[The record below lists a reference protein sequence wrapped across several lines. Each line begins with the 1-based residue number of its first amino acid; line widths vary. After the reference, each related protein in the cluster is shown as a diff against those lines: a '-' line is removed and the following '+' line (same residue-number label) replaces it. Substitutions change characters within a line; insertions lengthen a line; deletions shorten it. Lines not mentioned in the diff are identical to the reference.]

1 MAALEDA
8 FTSVRQGGPA
18 SVLLGGDAGV
28 GKSRLV
34 DEFTVSARRAG
45 ARVLTGGCMQL
56 GVDGLPFAPFTA
68 VLRDLVH
75 EMGADGF
82 AALLP
87 GRATRELARL
97 LPELGTPDLDD
108 AGPARARLFE
118 EMLAALEQLGRRSPV
133 VLVIEDAHWADRSSR
148 DLLTFLIGNQRA
160 IGGLMT
166 LVTFRSDELHRTHPL
181 RPLLAAL
188 ERIAWVERLD
198 LPRLSRQDTSDLAA
212 GMLGRALADP
222 VASALFRRTQGN
234 PLFIESLVCCDG
246 DLSRDLPDSLRDLLL
261 ASVHRLPEETQEV
274 LRAASAGSGVTGH
287 ALLAAVTGLDDVA
300 LTSALRPAVTANVL
314 RAEAAG
320 YTFRHELIREAVHED
335 LLPGEHGRLHN
346 KFAEEIDADTS
357 LVPPGRAAVETAHH
371 WGSGHDVTRAL
382 TASWRAA
389 AQAGRAVAPAERL
402 ELLARVLEL
411 WDQVPDAAERI
422 GADHAQVL
430 EEAATVA
437 DDADEFERGAA
448 LATSALRELD
458 PQTDPVRVAL
468 LLETRA
474 RFKTKT
480 SRQGY
485 GPDLA
490 EALRLVPAEVS
501 ASARIR
507 ILLTAARCPSDAPG
521 EDNTRGH
528 AEEALELARSRG
540 DAADEAQAM
549 LSLAMFDSDSG
560 QQADPDSA
568 AIALIHQ
575 ARTLASSVG
584 AHDQLLIAA
593 INESH
598 LLEGAGEHQ
607 RAFEAARDGI
617 ASADAQRLSRSS
629 GSLLSINEAE
639 PLLALGR
646 WDEMI
651 AVADGA
657 LDIYYTPVPGYRALI
672 QILKGNVALARG
684 DTDAAAQASAAAEDL
699 VRSAAYKYQNALP
712 LARLQILLA
721 LAEGPAQAI
730 ATTARI
736 LDAHDVA
743 IRNPRYVWPLLT
755 AAASACVAAIR
766 HPGPAA
772 DADVAALAERLR
784 VVAEK
789 VAAFGPLQ
797 RAHQLTY
804 QAADQ
809 LIPGTNHPGTSHPG
823 TGQPGTGQLGA
834 WDEAAAAWAAVSE
847 PYPLA
852 RTLLRAAEAAL
863 ADGDREAA
871 SERLRRAAPIA
882 AGLGAVPLS
891 EAISALARRAR
902 IWLGDGAPES
912 DAISDPSAG
921 LTGRELEV
929 LRLVADGR
937 SNREIA
943 AELFIS
949 PKTASVHVSN
959 ILGKFAVSTRTEA
972 ASRAHA
978 LGLLG

>member
-34 DEFTVSARRAG
+34 DEFTVGVRRAG

-188 ERIAWVERLD
+188 ERISWVERLD

-287 ALLAAVTGLDDVA
+287 ALLAAVTGLDDAA

-371 WGSGHDVTRAL
+371 WASGHDVTRAL

-458 PQTDPVRVAL
+458 PETDPVRVAL

-501 ASARIR
+501 AAARIR

-521 EDNTRGH
+521 EDTRGH
-528 AEEALELARSRG
+528 AEEALALARSHG

-560 QQADPDSA
+560 QQADPVSA

-575 ARTLASSVG
+575 ARTLASGAG

-617 ASADAQRLSRSS
+617 ASADAQRLSRTS

-684 DTDAAAQASAAAEDL
+684 DTDAAAQASAAAGDL

-743 IRNPRYVWPLLT
+743 TRNPRYVWPLLT

-766 HPGPAA
+766 HSGPAS
-772 DADVAALAERLR
+772 DNADVAALAERLR

-789 VAAFGPLQ
+789 TAAFGRQQ

-804 QAADQ
+804 QAADL
-809 LIPGTNHPGTSHPG
+809 LI
-823 TGQPGTGQLGA
+823 TGAEQVSA
-834 WDEAAAAWAAVSE
+834 WDAAAEAWATVSE

-852 RTLLRAAEAAL
+852 ETLLQAAEAAL
-863 ADGDREAA
+863 ASGDKDAA
-871 SERLRRAAPIA
+871 AGRLRRAAPIA

-891 EAISALARRAR
+891 DAIGALARRAR
-902 IWLGDGAPES
+902 IWLGEGAPASE
-912 DAISDPSAG
+912 PTAG
-921 LTGRELEV
+921 LTERELEV
-929 LRLVADGR
+929 LRLVAAGR

-959 ILGKFAVSTRTEA
+959 ILGKLTVGSRTEA

>member
-34 DEFTVSARRAG
+34 DEFTASARRAG

-75 EMGADGF
+75 DMGADAF

-97 LPELGTPDLDD
+97 LPELGMPDLDD

-160 IGGLMT
+160 IGGLLT

-188 ERIAWVERLD
+188 ERISWVERLD

-212 GMLGRALADP
+212 SMIGRALADP
-222 VASALFRRTQGN
+222 VVSALFRRTQGN
-234 PLFIESLVCCDG
+234 PLFIESLICCDG
-246 DLSRDLPDSLRDLLL
+246 DLSRELPDSLRDLLL
-261 ASVHRLPEETQEV
+261 ASVHRLPEQTQDV

-320 YTFRHELIREAVHED
+320 YAFRHELIREAVHDD

-371 WGSGHDVTRAL
+371 WASGHDVTWAL
-382 TASWRAA
+382 IGSWRAA

-430 EEAATVA
+430 EEAASVA
-437 DDADEFERGAA
+437 EDADEFERGTA
-448 LATSALRELD
+448 LATSALKELD
-458 PQTDPVRVAL
+458 PETDPVRVAL

-485 GPDLA
+485 GPDLI

-501 ASARIR
+501 AEARMR

-521 EDNTRGH
+521 EDNRGQPVSGESRRDH
-528 AEEALELARSRG
+528 AEEALALARSSG
-540 DAADEAQAM
+540 DAAAEAQAM
-549 LSLAMFDSDSG
+549 LSLAMFDSDGG
-560 QQADPDSA
+560 QEADPDSA
-568 AIALIHQ
+568 AMALIHQ
-575 ARTLASSVG
+575 ARALASGVG

-593 INESH
+593 VNESH
-598 LLEGAGEHQ
+598 LLEGAGEHE

-617 ASADAQRLSRSS
+617 ASADAQRLSRTS

-651 AVADGA
+651 AVVDGA

-684 DTDAAAQASAAAEDL
+684 DINAVGQAITAAEDL
-699 VRSAAYKYQNALP
+699 IRSVAYKYQNALP

-721 LAEGPAQAI
+721 LADEPAQAI
-730 ATTARI
+730 AATARI

-743 IRNPRYVWPLLT
+743 NRNPRYVWPLLT

-766 HPGPAA
+766 HAGPADDKA
-772 DADVAALAERLR
+772 EIAAVAERLR

-789 VAAFGPLQ
+789 TAVFGRLQ

-804 QAADQ
+804 RAADL
-809 LIPGTNHPGTSHPG
+809 LITGTE
-823 TGQPGTGQLGA
+823 QLGA
-834 WDEAAAAWAAVSE
+834 WDEATVAWEAVSE

-852 RTLLRAAEAAL
+852 QTLLQAAEAAL
-863 ADGDREAA
+863 ATGDRDAA
-871 SERLRRAAPIA
+871 AERLRRAAPIA
-882 AGLGAVPLS
+882 AELGAVPLS
-891 EAISALARRAR
+891 EAIGTLARRAR
-902 IWLGDGAPES
+902 IWLGEGA
-912 DAISDPSAG
+912 AAVDPGAG
-921 LTGRELEV
+921 LTERELEV
-929 LRLVADGR
+929 LRLVAAGR

-959 ILGKFAVSTRTEA
+959 ILGKLAVSSRTEA

-978 LGLLG
+978 LRLLG